1 MESQPVT
8 EMNPAPSESSAQ
20 SRMSRGGLLD
30 SGQRQGHPCFFLMQA
45 CFYFLFYFFII
56 IFPFNLQ
63 KAFNALC
70 HSTHLYGRR
79 LVLEW
84 ADTEESTVEALRR
97 KTADHFHGNVA
108 ASFWPGRRSLA
119 GTGPSGTRLRSAP
132 ALSPPRWGCQMDAGA
147 RRCQRRGS
155 RPAEAAQPTE
165 EAVLEEICCGRGAGG
180 GRGPHGGK
188 QEGSGQDALSDS
200 SPCAREAVNSPRAG
214 GAEAAERFLLCLP
227 CALGCSRGGDRL
239 RAPLVAP

>member
-1 MESQPVT
+1 MASQPVT
-8 EMNPAPSESSAQ
+8 EMNPAPSEPSAQ
-20 SRMSRGGLLD
+20 SRMSSGGLLD
-30 SGQRQGHPCFFLMQA
+30 SGQREGHPCFVLMQA
-45 CFYFLFYFFII
+45 CFYFLFFYYYY
-56 IFPFNLQ
+56 FPFNLQ

-108 ASFWPGRRSLA
+108 ASFWPGDTAWLA
-119 GTGPSGTRLRSAP
+119 LTHLALASAP
-132 ALSPPRWGCQMDAGA
+132 RRPFPRRAGA
-147 RRCQRRGS
+147 ARWMLEPGGANAGGLAQQRRAG
-155 RPAEAAQPTE
+155 RTE
-165 EAVLEEICCGRGAGG
+165 EAVPEEICCRRGAGG
-180 GRGPHGGK
+180 GRGPRGGK

-200 SPCAREAVNSPRAG
+200 SPCAREAGNSPRAG
-214 GAEAAERFLLCLP
+214 SAVPAERFLLCLP

-239 RAPLVAP
+239 RVPLVAP

>member
-1 MESQPVT
+1 MASQPVT
-8 EMNPAPSESSAQ
+8 EMNPAPSEPSAQ
-20 SRMSRGGLLD
+20 SRMSSGGLLD
-30 SGQRQGHPCFFLMQA
+30 SGQREGHPCFVLMQA
-45 CFYFLFYFFII
+45 CFYFLFFYYYY
-56 IFPFNLQ
+56 FPFNLQ

-132 ALSPPRWGCQMDAGA
+132 ALSPPRRGCQMDAGA

-155 RPAEAAQPTE
+155 RPAEA
-165 EAVLEEICCGRGAGG
+165 GRAHRGGCAGG
-180 GRGPHGGK
+180 NLL
-188 QEGSGQDALSDS
+188 QERSW
-200 SPCAREAVNSPRAG
+200 RRPRATQG
-214 GAEAAERFLLCLP
+214 GSRRDPGRMLCLT
-227 CALGCSRGGDRL
+227 ALPVHVRLVTPRVLAALCQLKGFCSACL
-239 RAPLVAP
+239 AP